1 LQLSDNK
8 EITLLFHKSYEKLS
22 VAEELHKNGHY
33 EDAVS
38 RSYYALYYAA
48 KALLSSKGIITKTHK
63 GLITQISDH
72 YVNNGLVDHQ
82 IWHTLAY
89 TESLRESADYSTGE
103 QITEEISL
111 DVIEESKKNSFRYA
125 KFWFY
130 DKDKFNNKFMI
141 PEKNRGGYQQYT
153 ITSLSP
159 SSPLPS

>member
-82 IWHTLAY
+82 IWHALAY
-89 TESLRESADYSTGE
+89 TESLRESADYCTGE

-111 DVIEESKKNSFRYA
+111 DVIEESKK
-125 KFWFY
+125 KF
-130 DKDKFNNKFMI
+130 I
-141 PEKNRGGYQQYT
+141 QVCEILVLRQR
-153 ITSLSP
+153 
-159 SSPLPS
+159 

>member
-72 YVNNGLVDHQ
+72 YVNTGLMDHQ
-82 IWHTLAY
+82 IWHTLAHA
-89 TESLRESADYSTGE
+89 ESLRESADYGTGE

-111 DVIEESKKNSFRYA
+111 DVIEESKKFIQICEILVSRQN
-125 KFWFY
+125 
-130 DKDKFNNKFMI
+130 
-141 PEKNRGGYQQYT
+141 
-153 ITSLSP
+153 
-159 SSPLPS
+159 